1 MRIETSSNVLETFL
15 RMIGSLE
22 PVDVVTS
29 FTGSVTAL
37 RPGHAAAHLLCVDGL
52 SVGRA
57 ERIDGG
63 FRWLSREALIFV
75 DPQTREPLDTYTHAI
90 LGGEREVVHV
100 WNDPHNDSFTTEDF
114 LLRPQISEGFVS
126 FSREIL
132 HVETNPLSPSRWP
145 QESSGEMLSLVD
157 LRRYTTTIQALEGSV
172 PSVACDTT
180 RTWITPWVPWMLCG
194 TAPGYLVWHLSGR
207 KLIHGYRSL
216 SVGIRSFVEQQRPE
230 FAFAPRTFVATNES
244 IWSAHQKERRPKL

>member
-1 MRIETSSNVLETFL
+1 MGIDTSSNVLETFL
-15 RMIGSLE
+15 RMIGSVE

-29 FTGSVTAL
+29 FTGSVSAL
-37 RPGHAAAHLLCVDGL
+37 RTGHAAAHLLCVDGL

-57 ERIDGG
+57 ERIGGG

-75 DPQTREPLDTYTHAI
+75 DPQTREPLETFAHSI
-90 LGGEREVVHV
+90 LGGAREVAHV
-100 WNDPHNDSFTTEDF
+100 WNDPRNESFTTQDF

-126 FSREIL
+126 FSHEI
-132 HVETNPLSPSRWP
+132 HHFATNPLSPSRWP
-145 QESSGEMLSLVD
+145 QESSGEMLSLFD
-157 LRRYTTTIQALEGSV
+157 LRRYTTTIQELGGSA

-180 RTWITPWVPWMLCG
+180 WTWITPWVPWMLCG
-194 TAPGYLVWHLSGR
+194 STPGHLVWHISGR
-207 KLIHGYRSL
+207 KLFNGYRSL

-230 FAFAPRTFVATNES
+230 FAFAPRTFVATNET